1 MNSWLKNRCAKMA
14 WKVIAF
20 IAGGIVVAYILLII
34 FAKIFAFSPK
44 QPSSREETQVIAE
57 AVGIE

>member
-1 MNSWLKNRCAKMA
+1 MA

-34 FAKIFAFSPK
+34 FAEIFVFSSN

>member
-1 MNSWLKNRCAKMA
+1 MA

-34 FAKIFAFSPK
+34 FAKIFAFSLK

>member
-1 MNSWLKNRCAKMA
+1 MA

-20 IAGGIVVAYILLII
+20 IAGGIVVADSVRIM

>member
-1 MNSWLKNRCAKMA
+1 MA

-20 IAGGIVVAYILLII
+20 IAGGIVVAYILLIIFAKI